1 MGCVTAPMPT
11 PSRGPTPSDRYSA
24 PRHGHRGGLPWRT
37 TQQKWRIVA
46 LSAAAIGAV
55 YGIGYAV
62 TQPGADAT
70 PAIPR
75 SGDVRLSLNLPDAPP
90 PGSTFA
96 DGVYPGTA
104 SNEFGTIAVELTIAG
119 GRIAQ
124 VRISRCTTFFPQ
136 SYVDGLPDK
145 VVSTQSTNL
154 AVVSG
159 ATGSWQDFVA
169 ATRFA
174 LSAATHPKQPG

>member
-1 MGCVTAPMPT
+1 V
-11 PSRGPTPSDRYSA
+11 SDHSPAGRYST
-24 PRHGHRGGLPWRT
+24 PRRGRRGGLPWRT
-37 TQQKWRIVA
+37 PQEKWRIVA
-46 LSAAAIGAV
+46 MSTAAISVV

-62 TQPGADAT
+62 TQTEQDVASV
-70 PAIPR
+70 IPR
-75 SGDVRLSLNLPDAPP
+75 SGDVRVSMNLPDAPP
-90 PGSTFA
+90 PGSVFM

-104 SNEFGTIAVELTIAG
+104 TNEFGTIAVAVTITG
-119 GRIAQ
+119 GRIAH
-124 VRISRCTTFFPQ
+124 VRITKCSTFFPQ
-136 SYVDGLPDK
+136 SYVDGLPDR

>member
-1 MGCVTAPMPT
+1 VT
-11 PSRGPTPSDRYSA
+11 DRY
-24 PRHGHRGGLPWRT
+24 PTGRRGVLPWRT
-37 TQQKWRIVA
+37 PREKWRIVA
-46 LSAAAIGAV
+46 VSAAAISAV

-62 TQPGADAT
+62 TQPVTAAT
-70 PAIPR
+70 RPVPR
-75 SGDVRLSLNLPDAPP
+75 SGDVRVSLNLPDAPP
-90 PGSTFA
+90 SGAKFV

-104 SNEFGTIAVELTIAG
+104 SNEFGTIEVEVAIAG
-119 GRIAQ
+119 GRIDT

-136 SYVDGLPDK
+136 SYVAGLPDK
-145 VVSTQSTNL
+145 VVATQSTSL

-174 LSAATHPKQPG
+174 LTAATHPKQPE

>member
-1 MGCVTAPMPT
+1 MTDQVPAG
-11 PSRGPTPSDRYSA
+11 RYST
-24 PRHGHRGGLPWRT
+24 PHRRRSGLPWHT
-37 TQQKWRIVA
+37 TREKWRIVA
-46 LSAAAIGAV
+46 VSAAAISAV

-62 TQPGADAT
+62 TQPGSE
-70 PAIPR
+70 PAPGIPR
-75 SGDVRLSLNLPDAPP
+75 SGDVRLSLNLPDGPP
-90 PGSTFA
+90 AGATFV
-96 DGVYPGTA
+96 DGVYHGSA
-104 SNEFGTIAVELTIAG
+104 SNEFGTIEVAVTIAS
-119 GRIAQ
+119 GRVSA

-145 VVSTQSTNL
+145 VVSTQSTHL

-174 LSAATHPKQPG
+174 LTAATHPKQPG

>member
-1 MGCVTAPMPT
+1 V
-11 PSRGPTPSDRYSA
+11 
-24 PRHGHRGGLPWRT
+24 
-37 TQQKWRIVA
+37 
-46 LSAAAIGAV
+46 SAAAISAV

-62 TQPGADAT
+62 TQPDAAGSPT
-70 PAIPR
+70 IPR

-90 PGSTFA
+90 PGAKFL

-104 SNEFGTIAVELTIAG
+104 SNEFGTIAVEVTIAG
-119 GRIAQ
+119 GRVDT
-124 VRISRCTTFFPQ
+124 VRISSCTTFFPQ

-174 LSAATHPKQPG
+174 LTAATHPKQPG

>member
-1 MGCVTAPMPT
+1 M
-11 PSRGPTPSDRYSA
+11 
-24 PRHGHRGGLPWRT
+24 
-37 TQQKWRIVA
+37 
-46 LSAAAIGAV
+46 SAAAISAV

-62 TQPGADAT
+62 TQPGPDAT
-70 PAIPR
+70 ASIPR

-90 PGSTFA
+90 PGATFV

-104 SNEFGTIAVELTIAG
+104 SNEFGTIAVEVTIAG
-119 GRIAQ
+119 GRIDT

-145 VVSTQSTNL
+145 VVSTQSTHL

-174 LSAATHPKQPG
+174 LNAATHPKQPG

>member
-1 MGCVTAPMPT
+1 V
-11 PSRGPTPSDRYSA
+11 SA
-24 PRHGHRGGLPWRT
+24 
-37 TQQKWRIVA
+37 VA
-46 LSAAAIGAV
+46 ISAA

-62 TQPGADAT
+62 TDEPAT
-70 PAIPR
+70 RAVPR
-75 SGDVRLSLNLPDAPP
+75 SGDVRVSLNLPDAPP
-90 PGSTFA
+90 PGATFV
-96 DGVYPGTA
+96 DGVYPGSA
-104 SNEFGTIAVELTIAG
+104 SNEFGTIEVEVTIVG
-119 GRIAQ
+119 GRIDT

-174 LSAATHPKQPG
+174 LTAATHPKQPG